1 VDAIL
6 ERNVKLEDG
15 GREEWLM
22 DTLGVPVTWVARARA
37 VLARTQGKHT
47 QLTEQL
53 IKVNILNNFNLPEVK
68 LYLMHKL

>member
-1 VDAIL
+1 MDAVL

-15 GREEWLM
+15 GREDWLM
-22 DTLGVPVTWVARARA
+22 DTLGVPLTWVARARA

-53 IKVNILNNFNLPEVK
+53 IQVNILNTFNLPEVK
-68 LYLMHKL
+68 FNA

>member
-1 VDAIL
+1 MDAIL